1 MNRLSLSFYVQE
13 NTDWNTTSPDHVVQ
27 ALTGLFD
34 KPLLE
39 RTQQQLVWS
48 TRLSCLQSLCCPL
61 YMLRNHMQICS
72 FRTHSFYSVIR
83 SIQ

>member
-13 NTDWNTTSPDHVVQ
+13 NTDWNTTLPDHVVQ

-48 TRLSCLQSLCCPL
+48 T
-61 YMLRNHMQICS
+61 
-72 FRTHSFYSVIR
+72 
-83 SIQ
+83 

>member
-13 NTDWNTTSPDHVVQ
+13 NTDWNTTLPDHVVQ

-34 KPLLE
+34 NPLLE

-48 TRLSCLQSLCCPL
+48 T
-61 YMLRNHMQICS
+61 
-72 FRTHSFYSVIR
+72 
-83 SIQ
+83 